1 MLSPFVAQPFVVF
14 RQTLFIR
21 LGGLRNG
28 NYDVTTRAM
37 YLLPAHPFMDAG
49 NVITF
54 RALEANGHT
63 LLFVDHSDVD
73 HLISLKGLRKRLL

>member
-1 MLSPFVAQPFVVF
+1 
-14 RQTLFIR
+14 
-21 LGGLRNG
+21 
-28 NYDVTTRAM
+28 M

-73 HLISLKGLRKRLL
+73 HLISLKGLRNDFFDPLDLAIANVSVGANEDVVFFAC